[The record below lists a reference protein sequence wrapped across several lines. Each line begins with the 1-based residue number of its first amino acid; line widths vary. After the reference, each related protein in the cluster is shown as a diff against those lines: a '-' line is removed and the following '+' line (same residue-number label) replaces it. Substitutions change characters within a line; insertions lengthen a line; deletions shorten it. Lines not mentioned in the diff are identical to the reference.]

1 MNWPIALVAWFMALL
16 LIHRLYQSAHK
27 RGFLAGM
34 KLGLAVFKGKLPL
47 ETYKSI
53 CQARVEEL
61 DALKRV
67 KP

>member
-1 MNWPIALVAWFMALL
+1 MTWQMVSFAIGYAWM
-16 LIHRLYQSAHK
+16 IIIVYRYAHK
-27 RGFLAGM
+27 NGFVAGM
-34 KLGLAVFKGKLPL
+34 KLGLAVFRTKIPL

-61 DALKRV
+61 DALRRV

>member
-1 MNWPIALVAWFMALL
+1 MNWPIAFVAWLMAFC
-16 LIHRLYQSAHK
+16 LIHRLYQTAHK

-53 CQARVEEL
+53 CESRVAEL